1 MRLLTFYWPGMQV
14 VEFHVMRLFWKLEE
28 AWKDMNQPPECSNTH
43 TCPSFQ
49 TVKYILAHARFLF
62 HYSTIFFGIFRR
74 ISATNQVSIACL
86 PFLWLGITA
95 FVYRALT
102 YFWFS
107 FKRLAYNFG
116 LVFGQKLM
124 RIVRASIRG
133 RLANRWRWKKG
144 DLSVK
149 QCLKHPTQATTYLY
163 SQKIFQI
170 SLEGG

>member
-1 MRLLTFYWPGMQV
+1 MGLFTFYWPGMQV

-43 TCPSFQ
+43 TCPFQ
-49 TVKYILAHARFLF
+49 TVKYILAHARFLC
-62 HYSTIFFGIFRR
+62 HYYSTIF
-74 ISATNQVSIACL
+74 SVSSVVYQL
-86 PFLWLGITA
+86 PTKYRLPAFLFLWLGITA

-107 FKRLAYNFG
+107 SKRLACNFE
-116 LVFGQKLM
+116 LDFGPKLI
-124 RIVRASIRG
+124 RIARASIRG